1 MGVVAR
7 LGDCPGP
14 ENQKQVVWPVEALG
28 KPDLISLPVPPTVPC
43 WAMQGIALFRPSTQR
58 VSWVPPST
66 LPSPSVL
73 CASA

>member
-43 WAMQGIALFRPSTQR
+43 WAMQGIALFRPSAQQ
-58 VSWVPPST
+58 VS
-66 LPSPSVL
+66 
-73 CASA
+73 

>member
-43 WAMQGIALFRPSTQR
+43 WAMQGIALFRPSAQQ

>member
-43 WAMQGIALFRPSTQR
+43 WAMQGIALFRSSAQQ

-66 LPSPSVL
+66 LPSPFVL